1 MKLDPVDQKTLKGPH
16 SSAKDKDINNDG
28 KVNSSDEYL
37 HKRRQAVS
45 KALGK
50 LKEAAL
56 EEKKL
61 TDKQVKNALA
71 SAKAKPKETV
81 SLKKPP
87 FKIDEAVNE
96 KQIRKDLDSGMSHD
110 VVIGK
115 HANKKTSNT
124 DEIRKVIKQHA
135 FDKRMKK
142 EEVELDELSKKTL
155 GSYRTKAARDD
166 KDRSKGR
173 NISSAKMY
181 PDQYKNSPLK
191 AKVSATE
198 EVELDEEVGKVTG
211 YFVTGRDNKKTHDK
225 PFTTSSAAIAH
236 ADAKETKTGH
246 VHTVHH
252 IKDGKIQKQWQY
264 SDSAGKFAPYNDHA
278 GENHSIRER
287 VELDEVSQDKLYD
300 YHAKAAADLRAKREK
315 LDKGTL
321 TMNDLKKGQNRVKG
335 LNTAANK
342 MKEEVDLDEVKKP
355 KPGNNAMVMAKNIG
369 KVLSAVKKEE
379 APMNGEKPL
388 RMKLTQFRNQE

>member
-1 MKLDPVDQKTLKGPH
+1 MKLDPVDQKALKGPH

-71 SAKAKPKETV
+71 SAKAKPKEMV

-87 FKIDEAVNE
+87 FKMEEAVNE
-96 KQIRKDLDSGMSHD
+96 KQIRKDLDSGMPHD

-142 EEVELDELSKKTL
+142 EEVELDEVSASTL
-155 GSYRTKAARDD
+155 GSYIRKSTKDADASMKKRDD
-166 KDRSKGR
+166 ALDNDDGETARKMGRIARKRDKG
-173 NISSAKMY
+173 ADMAMDK
-181 PDQYKNSPLK
+181 LK
-191 AKVSATE
+191 GTRYAKVHAT
-198 EVELDEEVGKVTG
+198 
-211 YFVTGRDNKKTHDK
+211 
-225 PFTTSSAAIAH
+225 
-236 ADAKETKTGH
+236 
-246 VHTVHH
+246 
-252 IKDGKIQKQWQY
+252 
-264 SDSAGKFAPYNDHA
+264 
-278 GENHSIRER
+278 
-287 VELDEVSQDKLYD
+287 
-300 YHAKAAADLRAKREK
+300 
-315 LDKGTL
+315 
-321 TMNDLKKGQNRVKG
+321 
-335 LNTAANK
+335 
-342 MKEEVDLDEVKKP
+342 EEVDLDEAKKP

-388 RMKLTQFRNQE
+388 RMKLAQFRNQE